1 MTPER
6 ALPGPGS
13 ESSVGRESFQGS
25 ADVVG
30 RPCRALDDGRWSGVF
45 GMLNQRL
52 GVDQRFPDK
61 DFKKPNERQ
70 DVDQDP

>member
-6 ALPGPGS
+6 VLPGPGS
-13 ESSVGRESFQGS
+13 ESSVGGSLFRE
-25 ADVVG
+25 ALIWLVDLVG
-30 RPCRALDDGRWSGVF
+30 LWTTGRLVRVF
-45 GMLNQRL
+45 GILNQRQ

>member
-1 MTPER
+1 MW
-6 ALPGPGS
+6 LVDL
-13 ESSVGRESFQGS
+13 VGLWTT
-25 ADVVG
+25 G
-30 RPCRALDDGRWSGVF
+30 RLVRVF
-45 GMLNQRL
+45 GIVNQRQ